1 METALLLLG
10 NSSKQSYR
18 SFSISSRGERICQW
32 QDVVE
37 RTE

>member
-10 NSSKQSYR
+10 NSLNQPYR

-37 RTE
+37 GTE